1 MWVGD
6 FEMALNLDRVF
17 KSCLI
22 DIEYINATI
31 IKAIIDDSEEDNTL
45 VELVLKPEICCRC
58 NGTGKTLYGSLEGMA
73 FTQSDFDEDP
83 DFREEL
89 MDGVYD
95 VSCPNC
101 ASMGAVLTLDAD
113 QNSKEIVTRITKY
126 VELKLELARED
137 AYNQRMG
144 Y

>member
-1 MWVGD
+1 
-6 FEMALNLDRVF
+6 MALNLDPIL

-22 DIEYINATI
+22 DVQYVNATT
-31 IKAIIDDSEEDNTL
+31 IKAIIDDEEDNAL
-45 VELVLKPEICCRC
+45 VELILKPDVCHRC

-95 VSCPNC
+95 VPCPDCMNT
-101 ASMGAVLTLDAD
+101 GVVLTLDE
-113 QNSKEIVTRITKY
+113 NENPKEIVERIMDY
-126 VELKLELARED
+126 AELKLELARED
-137 AYNQRMG
+137 AHNRRMG

>member
-22 DIEYINATI
+22 DIEYINATT
-31 IKAIIDDSEEDNTL
+31 IKAIIDDEEDNTL
-45 VELVLKPEICCRC
+45 IQLALKPEVCCRC
-58 NGTGKTLYGSLEGMA
+58 SGTGKTLYGSLEGMA

-95 VSCPNC
+95 VPCPDCMNT
-101 ASMGAVLTLDAD
+101 GVVLTLDK
-113 QNSKEIVTRITKY
+113 NENPKEIVERIMNY
-126 VELKLELARED
+126 AELKLELARED
-137 AYNQRMG
+137 AYNRRMG

>member
-1 MWVGD
+1 
-6 FEMALNLDRVF
+6 MALNLDPIL

-22 DIEYINATI
+22 DVQYVNATT
-31 IKAIIDDSEEDNTL
+31 IKAIIDDEEDNAL
-45 VELVLKPEICCRC
+45 VELILKPDVCHRC

-95 VSCPNC
+95 VPCPNC
-101 ASMGAVLTLDAD
+101 ARMGAVLTLDTEE
-113 QNSKEIVTRITKY
+113 NPKEIVERIKKY

>member
-1 MWVGD
+1 
-6 FEMALNLDRVF
+6 MALNLDPVF

-22 DIEYINATI
+22 DIQYINATE

-45 VELVLKPEICCRC
+45 VQLALKPEVCCRC

-95 VSCPNC
+95 VPCPDCMNT
-101 ASMGAVLTLDAD
+101 GVVLTLDK
-113 QNSKEIVTRITKY
+113 NENPKEIVERIMNCA
-126 VELKLELARED
+126 ELKLELARED
-137 AYNQRMG
+137 AHNRRMG

>member
-1 MWVGD
+1 
-6 FEMALNLDRVF
+6 MALKLDPTL

-22 DIEYINATI
+22 DVQYVNATT
-31 IKAIIDDSEEDNTL
+31 IKAIIDDEEDNAL
-45 VELVLKPEICCRC
+45 VELILKPEICCRC

-89 MDGVYD
+89 TDGVYD
-95 VSCPNC
+95 VPCPDCMNT
-101 ASMGAVLTLDAD
+101 GVVLTLDE
-113 QNSKEIVTRITKY
+113 NENPKEIVERIMNY
-126 VELKLELARED
+126 AELKLELARED
-137 AYNQRMG
+137 AHNRRMG